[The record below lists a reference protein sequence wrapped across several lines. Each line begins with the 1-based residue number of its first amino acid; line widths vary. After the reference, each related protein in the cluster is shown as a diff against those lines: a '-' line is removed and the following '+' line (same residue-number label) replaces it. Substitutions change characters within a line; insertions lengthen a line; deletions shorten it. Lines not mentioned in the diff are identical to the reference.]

1 MFIYFLVLLLPAYG
15 FIPRVYYDYNKMATL
30 CSSSDT
36 ESIIHEN
43 VKQFSAKNVKKRES
57 IVYIP
62 KEEPNTTSI
71 DIVRTG
77 KFVDQDG
84 KGNVWSVD
92 PLIKIDQINPNNIS
106 VLLNIM
112 TGLGILSIMVYM
124 LSQFFPEY

>member
-1 MFIYFLVLLLPAYG
+1 MFIYFLVLLLPVYG
-15 FIPRVYYDYNKMATL
+15 FIPRVYYDYNKMSNL

-36 ESIIHEN
+36 ANTINEN
-43 VKQFSAKNVKKRES
+43 VKQFSAKNAKKRES

-62 KEEPNTTSI
+62 KQEPNTTSI
-71 DIVRTG
+71 EIVRTG

-112 TGLGILSIMVYM
+112 TGLGIVSIMVYM

>member
-1 MFIYFLVLLLPAYG
+1 MFIYFLALLLPVYG
-15 FIPRVYYDYNKMATL
+15 FIPRIYYDYKKTSTL

-36 ESIIHEN
+36 ESTINEN
-43 VKQFSAKNVKKRES
+43 IKQFSAKNVKKRES

-62 KEEPNTTSI
+62 KQEPNTTSI
-71 DIVRTG
+71 EIVRTG

-84 KGNVWSVD
+84 KGNVWSID

-112 TGLGILSIMVYM
+112 TGLGIVSIMVYM